1 MFAPN
6 DFVRDRFAV
15 QICVRISACTHILR
29 CRTKSFGMNIG
40 TIIHCTYKH
49 TRGDVIRI
57 REYIRPWNWG
67 LTGAPPTC
75 TRALPSCVWYDSTAD
90 FFFNFSKNPYFWEKI
105 EKKSHFFQFFSKNV
119 FQKFN
124 FSKNIFGNAY
134 FVQSG
139 TTWNILEHPGTS
151 WNILEQPGTTWN
163 NLEHPETTWNNL
175 LFY

>member
-75 TRALPSCVWYDSTAD
+75 TRALPSWVWYDSTAD
-90 FFFNFSKNPYFWEKI
+90 FFFNFSKNPYFWGKKL
-105 EKKSHFFQFFSKNV
+105 KKSHIFFNFFFQKCFSKIQ
-119 FQKFN
+119 FFKKYFW
-124 FSKNIFGNAY
+124 KCIFCA
-134 FVQSG
+134 V
-139 TTWNILEHPGTS
+139 WNNLEHPGTS
-151 WNILEQPGTTWN
+151 RNILEHPGTTWN
-163 NLEHPETTWNNL
+163 NLEQPGTS
-175 LFY
+175 